1 MRKKA
6 WLIILVVI
14 LVIGTIIAAIVIHN
28 NRNKADA
35 YQKAIQMG
43 QTGNTTEAYRLFRE
57 IGSYRDTEQR
67 LSDLVAADAL
77 LPYRVAEK
85 EDIVSFGHFEQDNDP
100 SNGPEPI
107 QWIVL
112 DKVDGQLL
120 LMSVSCLKGMAYN
133 TATFTP
139 VTWETSSLRVWLNE
153 KFLSSAF
160 TEEEKALI
168 STVLNENPN
177 HSIVETPG
185 GRDTR
190 DQIYVLCERD
200 TVIYLSSPDDWEA
213 IGKATATEYAK
224 ANGLQ
229 TDEEGNASW
238 WLRSPGMYEYIAQFV
253 DQNGKPYTNGAST
266 DIDYLCGV
274 RPVLWL
280 DTNPSSEGGQS

>member
-1 MRKKA
+1 MKKKV

-14 LVIGTIIAAIVIHN
+14 LVIGATIAALVIRN
-28 NRNKADA
+28 NQVKANT
-35 YQKAIQMG
+35 YQKAVQLA
-43 QTGNTTEAYRLFRE
+43 QTGNTAEAYCLFRE
-57 IGSYRDTEQR
+57 LGAYLDSEQR
-67 LSDLVAADAL
+67 LSELVAADAL

-112 DKVDGQLL
+112 DKMDGQLL
-120 LMSVSCLKGMAYN
+120 LMSASCLQGMAYN

-139 VTWETSSLRVWLNE
+139 VTWETSSLRTWLNE
-153 KFLSSAF
+153 SFLSSAF

-168 STVLNENPN
+168 PTVLNENPD

-185 GRDTR
+185 GRDTQ
-190 DQIYVLCERD
+190 DQVFVLCERD
-200 TVIYLSSPDDWEA
+200 TVIYLSSPADREA
-213 IGKATATEYAK
+213 IGKAPATEYAK

-253 DQNGKPYTNGAST
+253 DRNGEPYTNGAST

-280 DTNPSSEGGQS
+280 NTNPSSEGGQP

>member
-1 MRKKA
+1 MKKKV
-6 WLIILVVI
+6 WLIILAVI
-14 LVIGTIIAAIVIHN
+14 LVIGVITAVFVIRN
-28 NRNKADA
+28 NQNKANT
-35 YQKAIQMG
+35 YQKAVQLA
-43 QTGNTTEAYRLFRE
+43 QTGNTAEGYCLFRE
-57 IGSYRDTEQR
+57 LGTYLDSEQR
-67 LSDLVAADAL
+67 LSELVAVDAL

-112 DKVDGQLL
+112 DKMDGQLL
-120 LMSVSCLKGMAYN
+120 LISASCLQGMAYN

-139 VTWETSSLRVWLNE
+139 VTWETSSLRTWLNE
-153 KFLSSAF
+153 SFLSSAF

-168 STVLNENPN
+168 PTVLNENPD

-185 GRDTR
+185 GRNTQ
-190 DQIYVLCERD
+190 DQVFVLCERD
-200 TVIYLSSPDDWEA
+200 TVIYLSSPSDREA
-213 IGKATATEYAK
+213 IGKAPATEYAK

-253 DQNGKPYTNGAST
+253 DRNGEPYTNGAST

-280 DTNPSSEGGQS
+280 NTNPSSEGGKP

>member
-1 MRKKA
+1 MKKKV
-6 WLIILVVI
+6 WMIILAVI
-14 LVIGTIIAAIVIHN
+14 LVIGVITAVFMIRN
-28 NRNKADA
+28 NQNKANT
-35 YQKAIQMG
+35 YQKAVQLA
-43 QTGNTTEAYRLFRE
+43 QTGNTAEAYCLFRE
-57 IGSYRDTEQR
+57 LGTYLDSEQR
-67 LSDLVAADAL
+67 LSELVAVDAL

-112 DKVDGQLL
+112 DKMDGQLL
-120 LMSVSCLKGMAYN
+120 LISASCLQGMAYN

-139 VTWETSSLRVWLNE
+139 VTWETSSLRTWLNE
-153 KFLSSAF
+153 SFLSSAF

-168 STVLNENPN
+168 PTVLNENPD

-185 GRDTR
+185 GRNTQ
-190 DQIYVLCERD
+190 DQVFVLCERD
-200 TVIYLSSPDDWEA
+200 TVIYLSSPADREA
-213 IGKATATEYAK
+213 IGKAPATEYAK

-253 DQNGKPYTNGAST
+253 DRNGEPYTNGAST

-280 DTNPSSEGGQS
+280 NTNPSSEGGQP